1 MHLLRLL
8 ATALTFLTRL
18 PWVARFA
25 YPDSA
30 SLAHSAAL
38 WPWIGGALGLFA
50 AACYHATAH
59 FLAPS
64 IAAVFGI
71 ASVAIITGGFHEDG
85 LADSADGLFGG
96 YTVEKR
102 LEIMKDSR
110 IGTFGALALIFNCAL
125 LFTAL
130 SSISAAAVMPA
141 LVLGHCLGRASS
153 LPLACTMP
161 YARFAGNN
169 KPIAENMGVS
179 VSLSGLLSSA
189 LLACA
194 LWYFAPL
201 ASSAIRAAIVTS
213 VIGACL
219 LWPLAG
225 WLSYRKLGGV
235 TGDTLGA
242 INQLTLTW
250 CLLCFAAYS
259 PAVRAVA

>member
-18 PWVARFA
+18 PWVARWA
-25 YPDSA
+25 YPDSV
-30 SLAHSAAL
+30 SLARSALL
-38 WPWIGGALGLFA
+38 WPLIGGALGLFA
-50 AACYHATAH
+50 AACYHGVAY

-71 ASVAIITGGFHEDG
+71 ASIAIITGGFHEDG

-110 IGTFGALALIFNCAL
+110 IGTFGALALIFNFAL
-125 LFTAL
+125 LFSAL
-130 SSISAAAVMPA
+130 SNISANAVITA

-153 LPLACTMP
+153 LPLARTLP

-169 KPIAENMGVS
+169 KPIAEHISWNVCAI
-179 VSLSGLLSSA
+179 GLLSSA
-189 LLACA
+189 LLAFA

-201 ASSAIRAAIVTS
+201 ASIRSAIVAS
-213 VIGACL
+213 VLGACL
-219 LWPLAG
+219 LWPLSG

-250 CLLCFAAYS
+250 CLLCFAACAPVNMVS
-259 PAVRAVA
+259 